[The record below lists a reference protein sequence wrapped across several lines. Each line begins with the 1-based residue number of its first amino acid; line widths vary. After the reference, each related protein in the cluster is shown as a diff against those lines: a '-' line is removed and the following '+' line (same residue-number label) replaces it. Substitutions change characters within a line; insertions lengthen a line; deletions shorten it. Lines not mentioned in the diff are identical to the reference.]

1 MDTKASEE
9 KPMNRTIKSLVF
21 ATALPLVGAF
31 AICAS
36 PKTAEAQYYAP
47 PPPGYV
53 ASYEPVYYNG
63 YAHYYYGNRWYYRDH
78 GGAWQYYNHEPAYFG
93 GYRGGW
99 EGRRHS
105 WR

>member
-1 MDTKASEE
+1 
-9 KPMNRTIKSLVF
+9 MNRTIKLLSVVVPF
-21 ATALPLVGAF
+21 CAIGALFTTDA
-31 AICAS
+31 
-36 PKTAEAQYYAP
+36 KAQYYVP
-47 PPPGYV
+47 PPAYI

-78 GGAWQYYNHEPAYFG
+78 VGGWRSYDREPAYLG

-99 EGRRHS
+99 AGRYHGGH